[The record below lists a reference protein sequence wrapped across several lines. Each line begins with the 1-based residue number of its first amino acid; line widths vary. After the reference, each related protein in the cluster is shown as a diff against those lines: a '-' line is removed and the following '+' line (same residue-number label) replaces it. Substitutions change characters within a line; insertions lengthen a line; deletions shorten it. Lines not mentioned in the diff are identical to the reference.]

1 MPRVPPARSP
11 PRTLDRPARP
21 LRRSL
26 RRQRGT
32 LVRFRLR
39 MDRLRDPETGR
50 EVTAPAAGTGLSPAR
65 LAGLPRRPAVASLER
80 QAVGELARARARTW
94 RWHRASA

>member
-21 LRRSL
+21 ARRSS

-32 LVRFRLR
+32 LVRLR
-39 MDRLRDPETGR
+39 PRMGHLRDPETRR

-65 LAGLPRRPAVASLER
+65 LAGLPRRPVVASLGR
-80 QAVGELARARARTW
+80 QAVGELAHARARTW
-94 RWHRASA
+94 LRRRA